1 MRKREKEWYFDG
13 WANKKFIG
21 PGEPCR
27 TILDDEGMRD
37 LVGPSRVSQ
46 GWDASCWDWWEKENN
61 HFGFS
66 LVRPERVSKGQDGC
80 CIIIIKGLCEKNRQR
95 CPFDGFLMTRW
106 TFLLQFAK
114 WGKRLIYY
122 IFIFCGWADEVGFS
136 RLTCILHYMKLHY
149 YFYSNLPSWVKKFE
163 VGYFVVGLIRSVS
176 QGCPASCLPIK
187 VRWRSFGKYF
197 VWWPA
202 RI

>member
-1 MRKREKEWYFDG
+1 MRKREKERYFDG

-80 CIIIIKGLCEKNRQR
+80 CIIIIKGLYEKNRQR
-95 CPFDGFLMTRW
+95 CPFGGFLMTRW

-114 WGKRLIYY
+114 WGNRLIYY
-122 IFIFCGWADEVGFS
+122 IFIFCGWPGLRMWLLGDDRV
-136 RLTCILHYMKLHY
+136 RVVWLICV
-149 YFYSNLPSWVKKFE
+149 LP
-163 VGYFVVGLIRSVS
+163 VVGMQLLDGCSV
-176 QGCPASCLPIK
+176 CAVWLPGHAL
-187 VRWRSFGKYF
+187 VCW
-197 VWWPA
+197 
-202 RI
+202 